1 MGERMAQN
9 APVQGSAADIFK
21 LAMIGLDAAID
32 EAGLAARML
41 LTVHDEL
48 VLELPVDER
57 ETTEGLVRDV
67 MEHVAELRVPLTVDI
82 GFGPNWA
89 AAK

>member
-1 MGERMAQN
+1 
-9 APVQGSAADIFK
+9 
-21 LAMIGLDAAID
+21 MIGLDAAID
-32 EAGLAARML
+32 DAGLRARML

-48 VLELPVDER
+48 VLEVPVDER
-57 ETTEGLVRDV
+57 EPTEQLVRDV
-67 MEHVAELRVPLTVDI
+67 MEHVTELRVPLTVDI